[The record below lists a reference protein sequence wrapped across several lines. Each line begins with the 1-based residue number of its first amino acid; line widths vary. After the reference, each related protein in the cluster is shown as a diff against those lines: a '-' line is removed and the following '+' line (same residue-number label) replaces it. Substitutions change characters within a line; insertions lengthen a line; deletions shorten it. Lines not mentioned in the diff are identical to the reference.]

1 MKLSTKGRY
10 GSRAL
15 LDLAGKYGKGPI
27 MVKEIADRQDL
38 SEKYLEQI
46 LSELRKA
53 GIVISIQGK
62 NGGFQLARPPE
73 KITLLD
79 IVKVLEGGLAPVKCV
94 DDESLCKRSKHCV
107 MRDVWESLRKSNVKI
122 LGNLTLKDLLEKEQE
137 KITGK
142 TVPDFSI

>member
-10 GSRAL
+10 GSRAM
-15 LDLAGKYGKGPI
+15 LDLAGKYGKGPV
-27 MVKEIADRQDL
+27 MVKEIAYRQDL

-53 GIVISIQGK
+53 GMVISVQGK
-62 NGGFQLARPPE
+62 NGGFQLARSPE

-94 DDESLCKRSKHCV
+94 EDESFCGRSDKCI
-107 MRDVWESLRKSNVKI
+107 MRDVWESLRKSSAKI
-122 LGNLTLKDLLEKEQE
+122 LGGLTLKDLLEKEKE
-137 KITGK
+137 KASGK
-142 TVPDFSI
+142 AVLDFSI